1 MWMETIALK
10 IVDGQTMK
18 EQSRNRTDN
27 CIVEIEGERKILQ
40 DWIDETGSYSRAIK
54 KEGSYTGTQTL
65 ITPKG
70 RETFRLLF
78 LKASA

>member
-1 MWMETIALK
+1 ME
-10 IVDGQTMK
+10 
-18 EQSRNRTDN
+18 EQSRNRTNN

-54 KEGSYTGTQTL
+54 KRGKVIPQ
-65 ITPKG
+65 KG

-78 LKASA
+78 LKATA